1 MSRQASRNVLIINKL
16 GLHARAA
23 SKLAQLSQKFTA
35 KVTIELGDNHADANS
50 IMGIMLLAGAQ
61 GKTVK
66 VNATGE
72 DAELALEEICQ
83 LFSNKFDEA
92 E

>member
-1 MSRQASRNVLIINKL
+1 MSHQASQQVLIINKL

-23 SKLAQLSQKFTA
+23 CKLAQLSQKFTA
-35 KVTIELGDNHADANS
+35 KVTIELDDNSADANS
-50 IMGIMLLAGAQ
+50 IMGLMLLAGAQ

-66 VNATGE
+66 VIASGE
-72 DAELALEEICQ
+72 DAEIALDEICQ
-83 LFSNKFDEA
+83 LFSNKFDET

>member
-1 MSRQASRNVLIINKL
+1 MSIQASRNVLIINKL

-35 KVTIELGDNHADANS
+35 KVTIILDENNADANS
-50 IMGIMLLAGAQ
+50 IMGLMLLAGAQ

-66 VNATGE
+66 VIAVGE
-72 DAELALEEICQ
+72 DAEAALEEICQ

>member
-1 MSRQASRNVLIINKL
+1 MSAQASRKVLIINKL

-35 KVTIELGDNHADANS
+35 KVTIELDENRADANS
-50 IMGIMLLAGAQ
+50 IMGLMLLAGAQ

-66 VNATGE
+66 VIASGV
-72 DAELALEEICQ
+72 DAEIALEEICQ
-83 LFSNKFDEA
+83 LFSNRFDEA

>member
-1 MSRQASRNVLIINKL
+1 MNIQASRNVLIINKL

-23 SKLAQLSQKFTA
+23 TKLAQLSQKFTA
-35 KVTIELGDNHADANS
+35 KVTIELDENRADANS
-50 IMGIMLLAGAQ
+50 IMGLMLLAGAQ

-66 VNATGE
+66 VIASGE

-83 LFSNKFDEA
+83 LFSNRFDEA

>member
-1 MSRQASRNVLIINKL
+1 MDTEVSRQVLIINKL

-35 KVTIELGDNHADANS
+35 KVTIELNENSADANS
-50 IMGIMLLAGAQ
+50 IMGLMLLAGAQ
-61 GKTVK
+61 GKTVNVIASGK
-66 VNATGE
+66 
-72 DAELALEEICQ
+72 DAKIALEEICQ
-83 LFSNKFDEA
+83 LFSNKFHET

>member
-1 MSRQASRNVLIINKL
+1 MSTQASRKVLIINKL

-35 KVTIELGDNHADANS
+35 KVTIELDENRADANS
-50 IMGIMLLAGAQ
+50 IMGLMLLAGAQ

-66 VNATGE
+66 VIASGE

-83 LFSNKFDEA
+83 LFSNRFDEA

>member
-1 MSRQASRNVLIINKL
+1 MSREFIRQVRIINKL

-35 KVTIELGDNHADANS
+35 KVTIELDENSADANS
-50 IMGIMLLAGAQ
+50 IMGLMLLAGAQ

-66 VNATGE
+66 VIASGK
-72 DAELALEEICQ
+72 DAEIALTEICQ
-83 LFSNKFDEA
+83 PFSNRFNET

>member
-1 MSRQASRNVLIINKL
+1 MSTQASRNVLIINKL

-35 KVTIELGDNHADANS
+35 KVTIELDENRADANS
-50 IMGIMLLAGAQ
+50 IMGLMLLAGAQ

-66 VNATGE
+66 VIATGQ
-72 DAELALEEICQ
+72 DAELALDEICQ

>member
-1 MSRQASRNVLIINKL
+1 MNIQASRNVLIINKL

-23 SKLAQLSQKFTA
+23 TKLAQMSQKFTA
-35 KVTIELGDNHADANS
+35 KVTIELDENHADANS
-50 IMGIMLLAGAQ
+50 IMGLMLLAGAQ

-66 VNATGE
+66 VVATGE
-72 DAELALEEICQ
+72 DAESALDEVCQ

>member
-1 MSRQASRNVLIINKL
+1 MSAQASRKVLIINKL

-35 KVTIELGDNHADANS
+35 KVTIELDENRADANS
-50 IMGIMLLAGAQ
+50 IMGLMLLAGAQ

-66 VNATGE
+66 VIASGE

-83 LFSNKFDEA
+83 LFSNRFDEA